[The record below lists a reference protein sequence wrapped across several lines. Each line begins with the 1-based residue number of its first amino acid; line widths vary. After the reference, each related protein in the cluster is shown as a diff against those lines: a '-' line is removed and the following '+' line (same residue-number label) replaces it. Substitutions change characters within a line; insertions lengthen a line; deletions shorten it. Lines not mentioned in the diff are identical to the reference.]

1 MCASFNDVNVTENSK
16 LLEQAKTFFTPFL
29 PRILNTDLYVVIYLR
44 NVLLFKTSFIIGQ
57 FLLFFASEEEKKSY
71 KKF

>member
-1 MCASFNDVNVTENSK
+1 MMCASFNDVNVTANSK

-44 NVLLFKTSFIIGQ
+44 NVLLFKTSFSIGQ
-57 FLLFFASEEEKKSY
+57 FLLYLASEEEKKS
-71 KKF
+71 